1 MLENINLA
9 FQGVWSHKLRSFLT
23 MLGII
28 IGIAA
33 IITIVSTIKGTNE
46 QIKQNLI
53 GAGNNV
59 VDVTLTQ
66 DSNQMDFSY
75 DSVPDGVSMIT
86 PEMRD
91 EIDKLDKVKEA
102 SLYYSRS
109 WADGVYVGNSS
120 FNGNIYGGDIHFLS
134 VEGYVVNYGRG
145 FIDSDFETCRK
156 VALIDANTAQSMF
169 QGLNPIGGT
178 IEIMGEPFV
187 VVGVV
192 SQNSTSAPVINSL
205 NDYYMYSG
213 NTSGTLII
221 PNTCWPIIYRYDEPS
236 SVAVRATSTNDM
248 TEAGNNVAQYL
259 NDNVVS
265 TDKCK
270 YQAKDLLQQAADL
283 QSLSETTNKQLIW
296 IAAIS
301 LVVGGIGVMNIM
313 LVSVTDGAYPR
324 DRPED
329 RHRRTAEPHPLAVP
343 DGGGGAD
350 QSGRYSGRG
359 LRYRPCLYAQL
370 RDGNTGGHQCG
381 RLRHCRGLL
390 HGDRRGVRIDAR
402 RKGLQAEP
410 HRGIA
415 KRIKTHRPHCSIRSG
430 GGFLLLKQW
439 PFALTVGRKWSKMC
453 IR

>member
-59 VDVTLTQ
+59 VNVMLMQ
-66 DSNQMDFSY
+66 DNNQMDFSY
-75 DSVPDGVSMIT
+75 SPVPSGVSMIT

-91 EIDKLDKVKEA
+91 EIDKLDKVKES

-109 WADGVYVGNSS
+109 WADGIYVGNSS
-120 FNGNIYGGDIHFLS
+120 FNGVIYGGDSHFLS
-134 VEGYVVNYGRG
+134 VMDYAVNYGRG
-145 FIDSDFETCRK
+145 FIDSDFTACRK
-156 VALIDANTAQSMF
+156 VALLDANTARSLF

-178 IEIMGEPFV
+178 VEIQGEPYT
-187 VVGVV
+187 VVGGI
-192 SQNSTSAPVINSL
+192 SPRSTSEPVINSL

-213 NTSGTLII
+213 NTSGTIVI
-221 PNTCWPIIYRYDEPS
+221 PASCWPISYRYDEPAT
-236 SVAVRATSTNDM
+236 VAVRATTTNDM
-248 TEAGNNVAQYL
+248 TDAGNNVAKYL
-259 NDNVVS
+259 NENVIS

-313 LVSVTDGAYPR
+313 LVSVTERTREIGLKIAIGAQQSR
-324 DRPED
+324 ILWQFLTEAAVL
-329 RHRRTAEPHPLAVP
+329 TSLGGILGVACGIGLAYLLSSVMGTP
-343 DGGGGAD
+343 VAISVGA
-350 QSGRYSGRG
+350 
-359 LRYRPCLYAQL
+359 C
-370 RDGNTGGHQCG
+370 
-381 RLRHCRGLL
+381 
-390 HGDRRGVRIDAR
+390 
-402 RKGLQAEP
+402 
-410 HRGIA
+410 GIA
-415 KRIKTHRPHCSIRSG
+415 VAFSMVIGVVFGLMPAIKASKLNPIE
-430 GGFLLLKQW
+430 
-439 PFALTVGRKWSKMC
+439 ALR
-453 IR
+453 RE

>member
-75 DSVPDGVSMIT
+75 DSVLDGVSMIT

-221 PNTCWPIIYRYDEPS
+221 PNACWPIIYRYDEPS

-313 LVSVTDGAYPR
+313 LVSVTERTREIGLKIAIGAQQSRILWQFLTEAAVLTSLGGILGVACGIGLAYMLSSVMGTPVAISVGACAIAVAFSMVIGVVFGLM
-324 DRPED
+324 PAVKASKLNPIEAL
-329 RHRRTAEPHPLAVP
+329 RRE
-343 DGGGGAD
+343 
-350 QSGRYSGRG
+350 
-359 LRYRPCLYAQL
+359 
-370 RDGNTGGHQCG
+370 
-381 RLRHCRGLL
+381 
-390 HGDRRGVRIDAR
+390 
-402 RKGLQAEP
+402 
-410 HRGIA
+410 
-415 KRIKTHRPHCSIRSG
+415 
-430 GGFLLLKQW
+430 
-439 PFALTVGRKWSKMC
+439 
-453 IR
+453 

>member
-59 VDVTLTQ
+59 VNVTLMQ
-66 DSNQMDFSY
+66 DNNQMDFSY
-75 DSVPDGVSMIT
+75 APVPQGISMIT

-91 EIDKLDKVKEA
+91 EIDKLDKVKES

-120 FNGNIYGGDIHFLS
+120 FNGAIYGGDSHFLS
-134 VEGYVVNYGRG
+134 VMGYIVNYGRG
-145 FIDSDFETCRK
+145 FIDSDFTACRK
-156 VALIDANTAQSMF
+156 VALLDANTARSLF

-178 IEIMGEPFV
+178 VEIQGEPYT
-187 VVGVV
+187 VVGVI
-192 SQNSTSAPVINSL
+192 SPRSTSEPVINSL

-213 NTSGTLII
+213 NTSGTIVI
-221 PNTCWPIIYRYDEPS
+221 PASCWPISYRYDEPAT
-236 SVAVRATSTNDM
+236 VAVRATTTNDM
-248 TEAGNNVAQYL
+248 TDAGNNVAKYL
-259 NDNVVS
+259 NENVIS

-313 LVSVTDGAYPR
+313 LVSVTERTREIGLKIAIGAQQSR
-324 DRPED
+324 ILWQFLTEAAVL
-329 RHRRTAEPHPLAVP
+329 TSLGGILGVACGIGLAYLLSSVMGTP
-343 DGGGGAD
+343 VAISVGA
-350 QSGRYSGRG
+350 
-359 LRYRPCLYAQL
+359 C
-370 RDGNTGGHQCG
+370 
-381 RLRHCRGLL
+381 
-390 HGDRRGVRIDAR
+390 
-402 RKGLQAEP
+402 
-410 HRGIA
+410 GIA
-415 KRIKTHRPHCSIRSG
+415 VAFSMVIGVVFGLMPAVKASKLNPIE
-430 GGFLLLKQW
+430 
-439 PFALTVGRKWSKMC
+439 ALR
-453 IR
+453 RE

>member
-59 VDVTLTQ
+59 VNVMLMQ
-66 DSNQMDFSY
+66 DNNQMDFTYSP
-75 DSVPDGVSMIT
+75 VPSGVSMIT

-91 EIDKLDKVKEA
+91 EIDKLDKVKES

-109 WADGVYVGNSS
+109 WADGIYVGNSS
-120 FNGNIYGGDIHFLS
+120 FNGVIYGGDSHFLS
-134 VEGYVVNYGRG
+134 VMDYAVNYGRG
-145 FIDSDFETCRK
+145 FIDSDFTTCRK
-156 VALIDANTAQSMF
+156 VALLDANTARSLF

-178 IEIMGEPFV
+178 VEIQGEPYT
-187 VVGVV
+187 VVGVI
-192 SQNSTSAPVINSL
+192 SPRSTSEPVINSL

-213 NTSGTLII
+213 NTSGTIVI
-221 PNTCWPIIYRYDEPS
+221 PASCWPISYRYDEPAA
-236 SVAVRATSTNDM
+236 VAVRATTTNDM
-248 TEAGNNVAQYL
+248 TDAGNNVAKYL
-259 NDNVVS
+259 NENVIS

-313 LVSVTDGAYPR
+313 LVSVTERTREIGLKIAIGAQQSR
-324 DRPED
+324 ILWQFLTEAAVL
-329 RHRRTAEPHPLAVP
+329 TSLGGILGVACGIGLAYLLSSVMGTP
-343 DGGGGAD
+343 VAISVGA
-350 QSGRYSGRG
+350 
-359 LRYRPCLYAQL
+359 C
-370 RDGNTGGHQCG
+370 
-381 RLRHCRGLL
+381 
-390 HGDRRGVRIDAR
+390 
-402 RKGLQAEP
+402 
-410 HRGIA
+410 GIA
-415 KRIKTHRPHCSIRSG
+415 VAFSMVIGVVFGLMPAIKASKLNPIE
-430 GGFLLLKQW
+430 
-439 PFALTVGRKWSKMC
+439 ALR
-453 IR
+453 RE

>member
-59 VDVTLTQ
+59 VNVMLMQ
-66 DSNQMDFSY
+66 DNNQMDFSY
-75 DSVPDGVSMIT
+75 SPVPSGVSMIT

-91 EIDKLDKVKEA
+91 EIDKLDKVKES

-109 WADGVYVGNSS
+109 WAEGIYVGNSS
-120 FNGNIYGGDIHFLS
+120 FNGVIYGGDSHFLS
-134 VEGYVVNYGRG
+134 VVDYAVNYGRG
-145 FIDSDFETCRK
+145 FIDSDFTACRK
-156 VALIDANTAQSMF
+156 VALLDANTARSLF

-178 IEIMGEPFV
+178 VEIQGEPYT
-187 VVGVV
+187 VVGVI
-192 SQNSTSAPVINSL
+192 SPRSTSEPVINSL

-213 NTSGTLII
+213 NTSGTIVI
-221 PNTCWPIIYRYDEPS
+221 PASCWPISYRYDEPAT
-236 SVAVRATSTNDM
+236 VAVRATSTNDM

-313 LVSVTDGAYPR
+313 LVSVTERTREIGLKIAIGAQQSR
-324 DRPED
+324 ILWQFLTEAAVL
-329 RHRRTAEPHPLAVP
+329 TSLGGILGVACGIGLAYLLSSVMGTP
-343 DGGGGAD
+343 VAISVGA
-350 QSGRYSGRG
+350 
-359 LRYRPCLYAQL
+359 C
-370 RDGNTGGHQCG
+370 
-381 RLRHCRGLL
+381 
-390 HGDRRGVRIDAR
+390 
-402 RKGLQAEP
+402 
-410 HRGIA
+410 GIA
-415 KRIKTHRPHCSIRSG
+415 VAFSMVIGVVFGLMPAVKASKLNPIE
-430 GGFLLLKQW
+430 
-439 PFALTVGRKWSKMC
+439 ALR
-453 IR
+453 RE

>member
-59 VDVTLTQ
+59 VNVMLMQ
-66 DSNQMDFSY
+66 DNNQMDFSY
-75 DSVPDGVSMIT
+75 SPVPSGVSMIT

-91 EIDKLDKVKEA
+91 EIDKLDKVKES

-109 WADGVYVGNSS
+109 WADGIYVGNSS
-120 FNGNIYGGDIHFLS
+120 FNGVIYGGDSHFLS
-134 VEGYVVNYGRG
+134 VIDYAVNYGRG
-145 FIDSDFETCRK
+145 FIDSDFTACRK
-156 VALIDANTAQSMF
+156 VALLDANTARSLF

-178 IEIMGEPFV
+178 VEIQGEPYT
-187 VVGVV
+187 VVGVI
-192 SQNSTSAPVINSL
+192 SPRSTSEPVINSL

-213 NTSGTLII
+213 NTSGTIVI
-221 PNTCWPIIYRYDEPS
+221 PASCWPISYRYDEPAT
-236 SVAVRATSTNDM
+236 VAVRATTTNDM
-248 TEAGNNVAQYL
+248 TDAGNNVAKYL
-259 NDNVVS
+259 NENVIS

-313 LVSVTDGAYPR
+313 LVSVTERTREIGLKIAIGAQQSR
-324 DRPED
+324 ILWQFLTEAAVL
-329 RHRRTAEPHPLAVP
+329 TSLGGILGVACGIGLAYLLSSVMGTP
-343 DGGGGAD
+343 VAISVGA
-350 QSGRYSGRG
+350 
-359 LRYRPCLYAQL
+359 C
-370 RDGNTGGHQCG
+370 
-381 RLRHCRGLL
+381 
-390 HGDRRGVRIDAR
+390 
-402 RKGLQAEP
+402 
-410 HRGIA
+410 GIA
-415 KRIKTHRPHCSIRSG
+415 VAFSMVIGVVFGLMPAIKASKLNPIE
-430 GGFLLLKQW
+430 
-439 PFALTVGRKWSKMC
+439 ALR
-453 IR
+453 RE

>member
-59 VDVTLTQ
+59 VNVMLMQ
-66 DSNQMDFSY
+66 DNNQMDFSY
-75 DSVPDGVSMIT
+75 SPVPSGVSMIT

-91 EIDKLDKVKEA
+91 EIDKLDKVKES

-109 WADGVYVGNSS
+109 WADGIYVGNSS
-120 FNGNIYGGDIHFLS
+120 FNGVIYGGDSHFLS
-134 VEGYVVNYGRG
+134 VMDYAVNYGRG
-145 FIDSDFETCRK
+145 FIDSDFTACRK
-156 VALIDANTAQSMF
+156 VALLDANTARSLF

-178 IEIMGEPFV
+178 VEIQGEPYT
-187 VVGVV
+187 VVGVI
-192 SQNSTSAPVINSL
+192 SPRSTSEPVINSL

-213 NTSGTLII
+213 NTSGTIVI
-221 PNTCWPIIYRYDEPS
+221 PASCWPISYRYDEPAA
-236 SVAVRATSTNDM
+236 VAVRATTTNDM
-248 TEAGNNVAQYL
+248 TDAGNNVAKYL
-259 NDNVVS
+259 NENVIS

-313 LVSVTDGAYPR
+313 LVSVTERTREIGLKIAIGAQQSR
-324 DRPED
+324 ILWQFLTEAAVL
-329 RHRRTAEPHPLAVP
+329 TSLGGILGVACGIGLAYLLSSVMGTP
-343 DGGGGAD
+343 VAISVGA
-350 QSGRYSGRG
+350 
-359 LRYRPCLYAQL
+359 C
-370 RDGNTGGHQCG
+370 
-381 RLRHCRGLL
+381 
-390 HGDRRGVRIDAR
+390 
-402 RKGLQAEP
+402 
-410 HRGIA
+410 GIA
-415 KRIKTHRPHCSIRSG
+415 VAFSMVIGVVFGLMPAIKASKLNPIE
-430 GGFLLLKQW
+430 
-439 PFALTVGRKWSKMC
+439 ALR
-453 IR
+453 RE

>member
-59 VDVTLTQ
+59 VNVTLMQ
-66 DSNQMDFSY
+66 DNNQLDFSY
-75 DSVPDGVSMIT
+75 APVPQGISMIT

-91 EIDKLDKVKEA
+91 EIDKLDKVRES

-120 FNGNIYGGDIHFLS
+120 FNGAIYGGDSHFLS
-134 VEGYVVNYGRG
+134 VTGYMVNYGRG
-145 FIDSDFETCRK
+145 FIESDFTTCRK
-156 VALIDANTAQSMF
+156 VALIDANTAQSLF

-178 IEIMGEPFV
+178 VEIRGEPFV

-192 SQNSTSAPVINSL
+192 SQSTSSAPVINSL

-221 PNTCWPIIYRYDEPS
+221 PSTCWPIVYRYDEPA

-248 TEAGNNVAQYL
+248 TDAGNNVAKYL
-259 NDNVVS
+259 NENVVS

-313 LVSVTDGAYPR
+313 LVSVTERTREIGLKIAIGAQQSRILWQFLTEAAVLTSMGGILGVATGIGLAEMMSHIMGTPVAISV
-324 DRPED
+324 PACIIAVAFSMVIGVVFGLVPAMKASKLNPIEAL
-329 RHRRTAEPHPLAVP
+329 RRE
-343 DGGGGAD
+343 
-350 QSGRYSGRG
+350 
-359 LRYRPCLYAQL
+359 
-370 RDGNTGGHQCG
+370 
-381 RLRHCRGLL
+381 
-390 HGDRRGVRIDAR
+390 
-402 RKGLQAEP
+402 
-410 HRGIA
+410 
-415 KRIKTHRPHCSIRSG
+415 
-430 GGFLLLKQW
+430 
-439 PFALTVGRKWSKMC
+439 
-453 IR
+453 

>member
-59 VDVTLTQ
+59 VDVTLMQ
-66 DSNQMDFSY
+66 DNNQIDFSY
-75 DSVPDGVSMIT
+75 ASVPDGISMIT
-86 PEMRD
+86 AEMRD
-91 EIDKLDKVKEA
+91 EIDKLDKVRES

-120 FNGNIYGGDIHFLS
+120 FNGSIYGGDSHFLS
-134 VEGYVVNYGRG
+134 VGGYAVNYGRG
-145 FIDSDFETCRK
+145 FIDSDFTTCRK
-156 VALIDANTAQSMF
+156 VALLDANTAQSLF

-178 IEIMGEPFV
+178 VEIQGEPFV
-187 VVGVV
+187 VVGVI
-192 SQNSTSAPVINSL
+192 SQKSTSEPVINSVS
-205 NDYYMYSG
+205 DYYMYSG
-213 NTSGTLII
+213 NTSGTIII
-221 PNTCWPIIYRYDEPS
+221 PNTCWPIVYRYDEPA

-265 TDKCK
+265 TDKYK

-313 LVSVTDGAYPR
+313 LVSVTERTREIGLKIAIGAQQSRIRWQFLTEAAVLTSLGGILGVACGIGLAYMLSSVMGTPVAISVGACAVAVAFSMVIGVVFGLM
-324 DRPED
+324 PAVKASKLNPIEAL
-329 RHRRTAEPHPLAVP
+329 RRE
-343 DGGGGAD
+343 
-350 QSGRYSGRG
+350 
-359 LRYRPCLYAQL
+359 
-370 RDGNTGGHQCG
+370 
-381 RLRHCRGLL
+381 
-390 HGDRRGVRIDAR
+390 
-402 RKGLQAEP
+402 
-410 HRGIA
+410 
-415 KRIKTHRPHCSIRSG
+415 
-430 GGFLLLKQW
+430 
-439 PFALTVGRKWSKMC
+439 
-453 IR
+453 

>member
-59 VDVTLTQ
+59 VNVMLMQ
-66 DSNQMDFSY
+66 DNNEMDFSY
-75 DSVPDGVSMIT
+75 TSVPDGVSMIT

-91 EIDKLDKVKEA
+91 EIDKLDKVQES
-102 SLYYSRS
+102 SLYHFRG

-120 FNGNIYGGDIHFLS
+120 FNGSVYGGDSHFLS

-145 FIDSDFETCRK
+145 FIESDFQTCRK
-156 VALIDANTAQSMF
+156 VALIDAKTAQSLF

-178 IEIMGEPFV
+178 VEIKGEPFV

-192 SQNSTSAPVINSL
+192 SQRSASEPVINSL
-205 NDYYMYSG
+205 SDYYMYSG

-221 PNTCWPIIYRYDEPS
+221 PDACWPIVYRYDEPAT
-236 SVAVRATSTNDM
+236 VAVRATSTNDM
-248 TEAGNNVAQYL
+248 TEAGNNVAKYL
-259 NDNVVS
+259 NENVIA
-265 TDKCK
+265 TDKVK

-283 QSLSETTNKQLIW
+283 QSLSEATNKQLIW

-313 LVSVTDGAYPR
+313 LVSVTERTREIGLKIAIGAQQSRILWQFLTEAAVLTSLGGILGVVCGIGLAYMLSSVMGTPVAISVGACAVAVAFSMVIGVVFGLM
-324 DRPED
+324 PAVKASKLNPIEAL
-329 RHRRTAEPHPLAVP
+329 RRE
-343 DGGGGAD
+343 
-350 QSGRYSGRG
+350 
-359 LRYRPCLYAQL
+359 
-370 RDGNTGGHQCG
+370 
-381 RLRHCRGLL
+381 
-390 HGDRRGVRIDAR
+390 
-402 RKGLQAEP
+402 
-410 HRGIA
+410 
-415 KRIKTHRPHCSIRSG
+415 
-430 GGFLLLKQW
+430 
-439 PFALTVGRKWSKMC
+439 
-453 IR
+453 

>member
-59 VDVTLTQ
+59 VNVTLMQ
-66 DSNQMDFSY
+66 DNNQMDFSY
-75 DSVPDGVSMIT
+75 NAVPDGIAAIT
-86 PEMRD
+86 ASMRD
-91 EIDKLDKVKEA
+91 EIDKLDKVQEA
-102 SLYYSRS
+102 SLYHSRS

-120 FNGNIYGGDIHFLS
+120 FNGNIYGGDSHFLS
-134 VEGYVVNYGRG
+134 VEGYMVNYGRG
-145 FIDSDFETCRK
+145 FIDSDFATCRK
-156 VALIDANTAQSMF
+156 VVLVDANTAQSLF
-169 QGLNPIGGT
+169 QGQNPIGGT
-178 IEIMGEPFV
+178 IEINGEPFV

-192 SQNSTSAPVINSL
+192 SQKTTSEPVINSV

-213 NTSGTLII
+213 NTSGVIII
-221 PNTCWPIIYRYDEPS
+221 PDACWPIVYRYDEPL

-248 TEAGNNVAQYL
+248 TEAGNNVAKYL
-259 NDNVVS
+259 NENVVS

-313 LVSVTDGAYPR
+313 LVSVTERTREIGLKIAIGAQQSRILWQFLTEAAVLTSLGGILGVACGIGLAYMLSSIMGTPVAISVGACAIAVAFSMVIGVVFGLM
-324 DRPED
+324 PAVKASKLNPIEAL
-329 RHRRTAEPHPLAVP
+329 RRE
-343 DGGGGAD
+343 
-350 QSGRYSGRG
+350 
-359 LRYRPCLYAQL
+359 
-370 RDGNTGGHQCG
+370 
-381 RLRHCRGLL
+381 
-390 HGDRRGVRIDAR
+390 
-402 RKGLQAEP
+402 
-410 HRGIA
+410 
-415 KRIKTHRPHCSIRSG
+415 
-430 GGFLLLKQW
+430 
-439 PFALTVGRKWSKMC
+439 
-453 IR
+453 

>member
-59 VDVTLTQ
+59 VNVMLMQ
-66 DSNQMDFSY
+66 DNNQMDFSY
-75 DSVPDGVSMIT
+75 SPVPSGVSMIT

-91 EIDKLDKVKEA
+91 EIDKLDKVKES

-109 WADGVYVGNSS
+109 WADGIYVGNSS
-120 FNGNIYGGDIHFLS
+120 FNGVIYGGDSHFLS
-134 VEGYVVNYGRG
+134 VMDYAVNYGRG
-145 FIDSDFETCRK
+145 FIDSDFTACRK
-156 VALIDANTAQSMF
+156 VALLDANTARSLF

-178 IEIMGEPFV
+178 VEIQGEPYT
-187 VVGVV
+187 VVGVI
-192 SQNSTSAPVINSL
+192 SPRSTSEPVINSL

-213 NTSGTLII
+213 NTSGTIVI
-221 PNTCWPIIYRYDEPS
+221 PASCWPISYRYDEPAT
-236 SVAVRATSTNDM
+236 VAVRATTTNDM
-248 TEAGNNVAQYL
+248 TDAGNNVAKYL
-259 NDNVVS
+259 NENVIS

-313 LVSVTDGAYPR
+313 LVSVTERTREIGLKIAIGAQQSR
-324 DRPED
+324 IRWQFLTEAAVL
-329 RHRRTAEPHPLAVP
+329 TSMGGILGVACGIGLAYLLSSVMGTP
-343 DGGGGAD
+343 VAISVGA
-350 QSGRYSGRG
+350 
-359 LRYRPCLYAQL
+359 C
-370 RDGNTGGHQCG
+370 
-381 RLRHCRGLL
+381 
-390 HGDRRGVRIDAR
+390 
-402 RKGLQAEP
+402 
-410 HRGIA
+410 GIA
-415 KRIKTHRPHCSIRSG
+415 VAFSMVIGVVFGLMPAIKASKLNPIE
-430 GGFLLLKQW
+430 
-439 PFALTVGRKWSKMC
+439 ALR
-453 IR
+453 RE

>member
-59 VDVTLTQ
+59 VDVTLMQ
-66 DSNQMDFSY
+66 DNNQMDFSY
-75 DSVPDGVSMIT
+75 NSVPDGISMIT

-145 FIDSDFETCRK
+145 FIESDFETCRK
-156 VALIDANTAQSMF
+156 VALIDANTAQSLF

-178 IEIMGEPFV
+178 VEIMGEPFV
-187 VVGVV
+187 VVGVI
-192 SQNSTSAPVINSL
+192 SQKSTSEPVINSVS
-205 NDYYMYSG
+205 DYYMYSG
-213 NTSGTLII
+213 NTSGTIII
-221 PNTCWPIIYRYDEPS
+221 PNTCWPIVYRYDEPA

-313 LVSVTDGAYPR
+313 LVSVTERTREIGLKIAIGAQQSRILWQFLTEAAVLTSLGGILGVACGIGLAYMLSSVMGTPVAISVGACAIAVAFSMVIGVVFGLM
-324 DRPED
+324 PAVKASKLNPIEAL
-329 RHRRTAEPHPLAVP
+329 RRE
-343 DGGGGAD
+343 
-350 QSGRYSGRG
+350 
-359 LRYRPCLYAQL
+359 
-370 RDGNTGGHQCG
+370 
-381 RLRHCRGLL
+381 
-390 HGDRRGVRIDAR
+390 
-402 RKGLQAEP
+402 
-410 HRGIA
+410 
-415 KRIKTHRPHCSIRSG
+415 
-430 GGFLLLKQW
+430 
-439 PFALTVGRKWSKMC
+439 
-453 IR
+453 

>member
-59 VDVTLTQ
+59 VDVMLMQ
-66 DSNQMDFSY
+66 DNNQMDFSY
-75 DSVPDGVSMIT
+75 NSVPDGVAMIT

-91 EIDKLDKVKEA
+91 ELDKLDKVQET

-109 WADGVYVGNSS
+109 WADSVYVGNSS
-120 FNGNIYGGDIHFLS
+120 FNGNIYGGDSHFLS

-156 VALIDANTAQSMF
+156 VALIDANTAQSLF

-192 SQNSTSAPVINSL
+192 SQNSTSAPVINSI

-221 PNTCWPIIYRYDEPS
+221 PSACWPIVYRYDEPA

-248 TEAGNNVAQYL
+248 TDAGNNVAQYL
-259 NDNVVS
+259 NENVVS

-313 LVSVTDGAYPR
+313 LVSVTERTREIGLKIAIGAQQSRILWQFLTEAAVLTSLGGILGVACGIGLAYMLSSVMGTPVAISVGACAVAVAFSMAIGVVFGLM
-324 DRPED
+324 PAVKASKLNPIEAL
-329 RHRRTAEPHPLAVP
+329 RRE
-343 DGGGGAD
+343 
-350 QSGRYSGRG
+350 
-359 LRYRPCLYAQL
+359 
-370 RDGNTGGHQCG
+370 
-381 RLRHCRGLL
+381 
-390 HGDRRGVRIDAR
+390 
-402 RKGLQAEP
+402 
-410 HRGIA
+410 
-415 KRIKTHRPHCSIRSG
+415 
-430 GGFLLLKQW
+430 
-439 PFALTVGRKWSKMC
+439 
-453 IR
+453 

>member
-33 IITIVSTIKGTNE
+33 IITIVSTNKGTNE

-59 VDVTLTQ
+59 VDVTLMQ
-66 DSNQMDFSY
+66 DNNQMDFSY
-75 DSVPDGVSMIT
+75 NSVPDGISMIT

-145 FIDSDFETCRK
+145 FIESDFETCRK

-213 NTSGTLII
+213 NTSGTLIV
-221 PNTCWPIIYRYDEPS
+221 PSACWPIIYRYDEPS

-313 LVSVTDGAYPR
+313 LVSVTERTREIGLKIAIGAQQSRILWQFLTEAAVLTSLGGILGVACGIGLAYMLSSVMGTPVAISVGACAIAVAFSMVIGVVFGLM
-324 DRPED
+324 PAVKASKLNPIEAL
-329 RHRRTAEPHPLAVP
+329 RRE
-343 DGGGGAD
+343 
-350 QSGRYSGRG
+350 
-359 LRYRPCLYAQL
+359 
-370 RDGNTGGHQCG
+370 
-381 RLRHCRGLL
+381 
-390 HGDRRGVRIDAR
+390 
-402 RKGLQAEP
+402 
-410 HRGIA
+410 
-415 KRIKTHRPHCSIRSG
+415 
-430 GGFLLLKQW
+430 
-439 PFALTVGRKWSKMC
+439 
-453 IR
+453 

>member
-9 FQGVWSHKLRSFLT
+9 CQGVWSHKLRSFLT

-59 VDVTLTQ
+59 VNVMLMQ
-66 DSNQMDFSY
+66 DNNQMDFSY
-75 DSVPDGVSMIT
+75 SPVPSGVSMIT

-91 EIDKLDKVKEA
+91 EIDQLDKVKES

-109 WADGVYVGNSS
+109 WADGIYVGNSS
-120 FNGNIYGGDIHFLS
+120 FNGVIYGGDSHFLS
-134 VEGYVVNYGRG
+134 VMDYAVNYGRG
-145 FIDSDFETCRK
+145 FIDSDFTACRK
-156 VALIDANTAQSMF
+156 VALLDANTARSLF

-178 IEIMGEPFV
+178 VEIQGEPYT
-187 VVGVV
+187 VVGVI
-192 SQNSTSAPVINSL
+192 SPRSTSEPVINSL

-213 NTSGTLII
+213 NTSGTIVI
-221 PNTCWPIIYRYDEPS
+221 PASCWPISYRYDEPAT
-236 SVAVRATSTNDM
+236 VAVRATTTNDM
-248 TEAGNNVAQYL
+248 TDAGNNVAKYL
-259 NDNVVS
+259 NENVIS

-313 LVSVTDGAYPR
+313 LVSVTERTREIGLKIAIGAQQSR
-324 DRPED
+324 ILWQFLTEAAVL
-329 RHRRTAEPHPLAVP
+329 TSLGGILGVACGIGLAYLLSSVMGTP
-343 DGGGGAD
+343 VAISVGA
-350 QSGRYSGRG
+350 
-359 LRYRPCLYAQL
+359 C
-370 RDGNTGGHQCG
+370 
-381 RLRHCRGLL
+381 
-390 HGDRRGVRIDAR
+390 
-402 RKGLQAEP
+402 
-410 HRGIA
+410 GIA
-415 KRIKTHRPHCSIRSG
+415 VAFSMVIGVVFGLMPAIKASKLNPIE
-430 GGFLLLKQW
+430 
-439 PFALTVGRKWSKMC
+439 ALR
-453 IR
+453 RE

>member
-59 VDVTLTQ
+59 VNVMLMQ
-66 DSNQMDFSY
+66 DNNQMDFTYSP
-75 DSVPDGVSMIT
+75 VPSGVSMIT

-91 EIDKLDKVKEA
+91 EIDKLDKVKES

-109 WADGVYVGNSS
+109 WAEGIYVGNSS
-120 FNGNIYGGDIHFLS
+120 FNGVIYGGDSHFLS
-134 VEGYVVNYGRG
+134 VMDYAVNYGRG
-145 FIDSDFETCRK
+145 FIDSDFTTCRK
-156 VALIDANTAQSMF
+156 VALLDANTARSLF

-178 IEIMGEPFV
+178 VEIQGEPYT
-187 VVGVV
+187 VVGVI
-192 SQNSTSAPVINSL
+192 SPRSTSEPVINSL

-213 NTSGTLII
+213 NTSGTIVI
-221 PNTCWPIIYRYDEPS
+221 PASCWPISYRYDEPAA
-236 SVAVRATSTNDM
+236 VAVRATTTNDM
-248 TEAGNNVAQYL
+248 TDAGNNVAKYL
-259 NDNVVS
+259 NENVIS

-313 LVSVTDGAYPR
+313 LVSVTERTREIGLKIAIGAQQSRIRLQFLTEAAVLTSMGGILGVGCGIGLAEMMSHVMSTPVAISV
-324 DRPED
+324 PACIIAVAFSMVIGVVFGFVPAVKASKLNPIEAL
-329 RHRRTAEPHPLAVP
+329 RRE
-343 DGGGGAD
+343 
-350 QSGRYSGRG
+350 
-359 LRYRPCLYAQL
+359 
-370 RDGNTGGHQCG
+370 
-381 RLRHCRGLL
+381 
-390 HGDRRGVRIDAR
+390 
-402 RKGLQAEP
+402 
-410 HRGIA
+410 
-415 KRIKTHRPHCSIRSG
+415 
-430 GGFLLLKQW
+430 
-439 PFALTVGRKWSKMC
+439 
-453 IR
+453 

>member
-59 VDVTLTQ
+59 VDVMLMQ
-66 DSNQMDFSY
+66 DNNQMDFSY
-75 DSVPDGVSMIT
+75 NSVPDGVAMIT

-91 EIDKLDKVKEA
+91 ELDKLDKVQET

-120 FNGNIYGGDIHFLS
+120 FNGNIYGGDSHFLS

-156 VALIDANTAQSMF
+156 VALIDANTAQSLF

-178 IEIMGEPFV
+178 VEIMGEPFI

-192 SQNSTSAPVINSL
+192 SQNSSSAPVINSL

-221 PNTCWPIIYRYDEPS
+221 PNTCWPIVYRYDEPS
-236 SVAVRATSTNDM
+236 AVAVRATSTNDM
-248 TEAGNNVAQYL
+248 TDAGNNVAQYL

-313 LVSVTDGAYPR
+313 LVSVTERTREIGLKIAIGAQQSRILWQFLTEAAVLTSLGGILGVACGIGLAYMLSSVMGTPVAISVGACAVAVAFSMVIGVVFGLM
-324 DRPED
+324 PAVKASTLNPIEAV
-329 RHRRTAEPHPLAVP
+329 RRE
-343 DGGGGAD
+343 
-350 QSGRYSGRG
+350 
-359 LRYRPCLYAQL
+359 
-370 RDGNTGGHQCG
+370 
-381 RLRHCRGLL
+381 
-390 HGDRRGVRIDAR
+390 
-402 RKGLQAEP
+402 
-410 HRGIA
+410 
-415 KRIKTHRPHCSIRSG
+415 
-430 GGFLLLKQW
+430 
-439 PFALTVGRKWSKMC
+439 
-453 IR
+453 

>member
-59 VDVTLTQ
+59 VNVMLMQ
-66 DSNQMDFSY
+66 DNNQMDFSY
-75 DSVPDGVSMIT
+75 SPVPSGVSMIT

-91 EIDKLDKVKEA
+91 EIDKLDKVKES

-109 WADGVYVGNSS
+109 WAEGIYVGNSS
-120 FNGNIYGGDIHFLS
+120 FNGVIYGGDSHFLS
-134 VEGYVVNYGRG
+134 VVDYAVNYGRG
-145 FIDSDFETCRK
+145 FIDSDFTACRK
-156 VALIDANTAQSMF
+156 VALLDANTARSLF

-178 IEIMGEPFV
+178 VEIQGEPYT
-187 VVGVV
+187 VVGVI
-192 SQNSTSAPVINSL
+192 SPRSTSEPVINSL

-213 NTSGTLII
+213 NTSGTIVI
-221 PNTCWPIIYRYDEPS
+221 PASCWPISYRYDEPAT
-236 SVAVRATSTNDM
+236 VAVRATTTNDM
-248 TEAGNNVAQYL
+248 TDAGNNVAKYL
-259 NDNVVS
+259 NENVIS

-313 LVSVTDGAYPR
+313 LVSVTERTREIGLKIAIGAQQSR
-324 DRPED
+324 ILWQFLTEAAVL
-329 RHRRTAEPHPLAVP
+329 TSLGGILGVACGIGLAYLLSSVMGTP
-343 DGGGGAD
+343 VAISVGA
-350 QSGRYSGRG
+350 
-359 LRYRPCLYAQL
+359 C
-370 RDGNTGGHQCG
+370 
-381 RLRHCRGLL
+381 
-390 HGDRRGVRIDAR
+390 
-402 RKGLQAEP
+402 
-410 HRGIA
+410 GIA
-415 KRIKTHRPHCSIRSG
+415 VAFSMVIGVVFGLMPAVKASKLNPIE
-430 GGFLLLKQW
+430 
-439 PFALTVGRKWSKMC
+439 ALR
-453 IR
+453 RE

>member
-59 VDVTLTQ
+59 VDVTLTR
-66 DSNQMDFSY
+66 DNNQIDFSY
-75 DSVPDGVSMIT
+75 ESVPEGISMIT

-91 EIDKLDKVKEA
+91 EIDKLGNVKES

-109 WADGVYVGNSS
+109 WADNVYVGNSS
-120 FNGNIYGGDIHFLS
+120 FNGTIYGGDSHFLS
-134 VEGYVVNYGRG
+134 VEGYMVNYGRG
-145 FIDSDFETCRK
+145 FIDSDFTTCRK
-156 VALIDANTAQSMF
+156 VALIDANTAQSLF
-169 QGLNPIGGT
+169 QGQNPIGGT
-178 IEIMGEPFV
+178 VEIQGEPFV

-192 SQNSTSAPVINSL
+192 SQKSTSEPVINSL
-205 NDYYMYSG
+205 NDYYMYAG
-213 NTSGTLII
+213 NTSGTIMI
-221 PNTCWPIIYRYDEPS
+221 PNVCWPIVYRYDEPS

-248 TEAGNNVAQYL
+248 TDAGNNVAKYL
-259 NDNVVS
+259 NENVVS
-265 TDKCK
+265 SDKYK

-313 LVSVTDGAYPR
+313 LVSVTERTREIGLKIAIGAQQSRILWQFLTEAAVLTRLGGILGVACGIGLAYMLSSVMGTPVAISLGACAVAVAFSMVIGVVFGLM
-324 DRPED
+324 PAVKASKLNPIEAL
-329 RHRRTAEPHPLAVP
+329 RRE
-343 DGGGGAD
+343 
-350 QSGRYSGRG
+350 
-359 LRYRPCLYAQL
+359 
-370 RDGNTGGHQCG
+370 
-381 RLRHCRGLL
+381 
-390 HGDRRGVRIDAR
+390 
-402 RKGLQAEP
+402 
-410 HRGIA
+410 
-415 KRIKTHRPHCSIRSG
+415 
-430 GGFLLLKQW
+430 
-439 PFALTVGRKWSKMC
+439 
-453 IR
+453 